1 MNQADIDF
9 KNKKVLVM
17 GLGKLGGGVATTK
30 WLVKHGAKVTVTD
43 LRTKR
48 DLASSIRALGAAAG
62 KARPVRNL
70 ARAKRARRAPRR
82 AISNEVKFVLGK
94 HRAEDF
100 RRNDLI
106 VVNPAVPRESPYLTI
121 ARKAGREITN
131 DAKIF
136 FDLVANPTV
145 AVTGTRG
152 KTTTTN
158 WLAHLAKGIHRGV
171 AAAGNTPEMPLLAL
185 IDRLKNKK
193 TPAALELSSWQLEL
207 LGEARRAPDVAVI
220 TNFHPDHLNRYRG
233 MRDYA
238 RAKANIFKRQ
248 TPAQALILNADDA
261 WTPFFLREKPRGKA
275 YFFSLKPLPKNRD
288 GIFISGGRAFF
299 KESAKRTAVLGPR
312 EVRPLAALGN
322 HNLQNLLAAMLTAH
336 FLGITWREIRKRIAA
351 LPQIPFRQEFIVK
364 RKNLTVV
371 NDTAA
376 TSPDGTIAALERF
389 KNKNL
394 ILIAGGTDKK
404 LEFGGWARAVKRR
417 VKPERLFLL
426 GGSATKKMVRALRRI
441 GYFKQSYPQLFEK
454 LPSLIRAVKK
464 KARQSTPSF
473 VLFSPGAASFE
484 KFKNEFDRG
493 RKFNLYWR

>member
-1 MNQADIDF
+1 MKDF
-9 KNKKVLVM
+9 AGKKVLVM
-17 GLGKLGGGVATTK
+17 GLGALGGGIATTK
-30 WLVKHGAKVTVTD
+30 WFVKHGAKVTVTD
-43 LRTKR
+43 LRTRKN
-48 DLASSIRALGAAAG
+48 LASSIRALGGAAR
-62 KARPVRNL
+62 KVRFL
-70 ARAKRARRAPRR
+70 
-82 AISNEVKFVLGK
+82 LGK

-106 VVNPAVPRESPYLTI
+106 AVNPAVPRESPYLTI

-136 FDLVANPTV
+136 FDAVQNPI
-145 AVTGTRG
+145 AAITGTRG

-158 WLAHLAKGIHRGV
+158 WLAHLAKGKHRGAV
-171 AAAGNTPEMPLLAL
+171 AAGNTPEMPLLSL
-185 IDRLKNKK
+185 IDRLKDKK
-193 TPAALELSSWQLEL
+193 TPAILELSSWQLEQVD
-207 LGEARRAPDVAVI
+207 RAQRTPDVAII
-220 TNFHPDHLNRYRG
+220 TNLYPDHLNRYRG

-238 RAKANIFKRQ
+238 RAKANIFKGQ

-261 WTPFFLREKPRGKA
+261 WTPFFLREKPRGRV

-288 GIFISGGRAFF
+288 GISISGGRAFF
-299 KESAKRTAVLGPR
+299 KKDAKRTVVLGSR
-312 EVRPLAALGN
+312 EVRPLIALGN
-322 HNLQNLLAAMLTAH
+322 HNLQNLLAAMLAAH
-336 FLGITWREIRKRIAA
+336 LLGIPWREIRKRIAS
-351 LPQIPFRQEFIVK
+351 LPQILFRQEFIVA
-364 RKNLTVV
+364 RKHLTVV

-417 VKPERLFLL
+417 VKPEHLFLL
-426 GGSATKKMVRALRRI
+426 GGSATEKMAQALRRI
-441 GYFKQSYPQLFEK
+441 GYFKQSYPQPFEE

-464 KARQSTPSF
+464 KVGQSTSSF
-473 VLFSPGAASFE
+473 ILFSPGAASFE

>member
-1 MNQADIDF
+1 MNRANIDF

-17 GLGKLGGGVATTK
+17 GLGKLGGGIATTR
-30 WLVKHGAKVTVTD
+30 WFVKHGARVTVTD
-43 LRTKR
+43 IRTR
-48 DLASSIRALGAAAG
+48 QNLASSIRALGAAA
-62 KARPVRNL
+62 
-70 ARAKRARRAPRR
+70 KR
-82 AISNEVKFVLGK
+82 VKFVLGK
-94 HRAEDF
+94 HRVADF
-100 RRNDLI
+100 QKNGLI

-136 FDLVANPTV
+136 FDLVANPIA

-158 WLAHLAKGIHRGV
+158 WLAHLAGGARRGI
-171 AAAGNTPEMPLLAL
+171 AAAGNTPEMPLLTL
-185 IDRLKNKK
+185 IDKLRDKR
-193 TPAALELSSWQLEL
+193 TPAILELSSWQLEQVAR
-207 LGEARRAPDVAVI
+207 ARRGPDVAVI
-220 TNFHPDHLNRYRG
+220 TNLHPDHLNRYRDI
-233 MRDYA
+233 RAYA

-261 WTPFFLREKPRGKA
+261 WTPFFLREKPRGRI

-288 GIFISGGRAFF
+288 GMYVSGEKTFF
-299 KESAKRTAVLGPR
+299 KEGAERTAVLGPR
-312 EVRPLAALGN
+312 EMALLAARGN
-322 HNLQNLLAAMLTAH
+322 HNLQNLLAAMLAAH
-336 FLGITWREIRKRIAA
+336 FLEIPWRAMRRRTAT
-351 LPQIPFRQEFIVK
+351 LPQIPFRQECIVAQK
-364 RKNLTVV
+364 RLTVV

-389 KNKNL
+389 KNENL

-417 VKPERLFLL
+417 VKPENLFLL
-426 GGSATKKMVRALRRI
+426 EGSATKKMVRALRRI
-441 GYFKQSYPQLFEK
+441 GYFKQPYPQVFEE
-454 LPSLIRAVKK
+454 LPSIIRAVKK
-464 KARQSTPSF
+464 KTRQSTPSF